1 MQTATLELK
10 SSGADRAVSAKR
22 RIFIVDDHPIFRLGL
37 SKLIGL
43 ETDLTVCGEASN
55 TVQALDALRHIEADA
70 VVVDISLPGANGIEL
85 VKSLRAEHSR
95 LPILVLSAHDEKLYA
110 LRALRAGASGFLM
123 KRESE
128 NSFVPALRSVLAG
141 KIWVSPSF
149 GQQLIYK
156 IASGSSENGGGSPL
170 DALTDRELE
179 ILHLVGEGKATSQIA
194 ESLHLSVKTVECHRL
209 HVKEKLNLET
219 AGELA
224 RFAVEWVGQQEG

>member
-1 MQTATLELK
+1 MQTATIKLTG
-10 SSGADRAVSAKR
+10 SAPDGAKAAKR
-22 RIFIVDDHPIFRLGL
+22 RIFIVEDHPIFRLGL
-37 SKLIGL
+37 SKLISL
-43 ETDLTVCGEASN
+43 EHDLVVCGEANN
-55 TVQALDALRHIEADA
+55 TVQALDALRHTEADA
-70 VVVDISLPGANGIEL
+70 VVVDISLPGANGMEL
-85 VKSLRAEHSR
+85 VKSLRAEHPK
-95 LPILVLSAHDEKLYA
+95 LPILILSAHDEKLYA

-128 NSFVPALRSVLAG
+128 HSFVPALRTVLGG

-156 IASGSSENGGGSPL
+156 IARGADGSGSPL

-209 HVKEKLNLET
+209 HVKEKLNLQT

-224 RFAVEWVGQQEG
+224 RFAVEWVSQQEG

>member
-1 MQTATLELK
+1 MQAPAVQLIK
-10 SSGADRAVSAKR
+10 PGPPGAAAAKGQ
-22 RIFIVDDHPIFRLGL
+22 IFIVDDHPIFRLGL
-37 SKLIGL
+37 SKLISL
-43 ETDLTVCGEASN
+43 EEDLAVSGEASD
-55 TVQALDALRHIEADA
+55 TVHALDALRHTKADI
-70 VVVDISLPGANGIEL
+70 VVVDISLPGSNGIDL
-85 VKSLRAEHSR
+85 IKSIRAEHPR

-128 NSFVPALRSVLAG
+128 NSFIPAVREVLAG
-141 KIWVSPSF
+141 KIWVSASF

-156 IASGSSENGGGSPL
+156 IAHSSENGGSPL

-179 ILHLVGEGKATSQIA
+179 ILHLVGEGKATHQIA

-209 HVKEKLNLET
+209 HVKEKLNLQT

-224 RFAVEWVGQQEG
+224 RFAVEWVSQQDG

>member
-1 MQTATLELK
+1 MHTPTTQLTGSRVEGTPL
-10 SSGADRAVSAKR
+10 AKH

-37 SKLIGL
+37 SKLIGM
-43 ETDLTVCGEASN
+43 EHDMEVCGEANN
-55 TVQALDALRHIEADA
+55 TVQALDALRRIEADV
-70 VVVDISLPGANGIEL
+70 VVVDISLPGANGMEL
-85 VKSLRAEHSR
+85 VKSLRAEHPK

-128 NSFVPALRSVLAG
+128 SSFVPALRAVLAG

-156 IASGSSENGGGSPL
+156 IAMGSENGGSPL

-179 ILHLVGEGKATSQIA
+179 ILRLVGEGKATSQIA

-209 HVKEKLNLET
+209 HVKEKLNLQT

-224 RFAVEWVGQQEG
+224 RFAVEWVSQQDG